1 MTIVII
7 RFPNSEFPCSCYS
20 KLREKRPKKL
30 MKRLTFHA
38 SWNPFSFSRFATH
51 PYLTS
56 NIKYL
61 CRYSFTHLIALL
73 QNPLFAS
80 QRKLL
85 MIFVVCILSHL
96 RLFSPDLLSLEF
108 ICWFFHIAMQ
118 FWVDTNTELI
128 VLCVISLWCSPL
140 YTAYGIVFNLEQFFH
155 SPDVPLSFFS
165 LHLWLRSHISLLSSL
180 FLCCTSYCAFLE
192 EIRSTLFLIFFMS
205 SLYILIDIKLVSFYL

>member
-7 RFPNSEFPCSCYS
+7 RFPNSEFTCSCYS

-73 QNPLFAS
+73 RNPLFAS
-80 QRKLL
+80 QGKLL

-118 FWVDTNTELI
+118 FWADTNTELI
-128 VLCVISLWCSPL
+128 VLCVIILWCSPL

-155 SPDVPLSFFS
+155 SPDVPLSFF
-165 LHLWLRSHISLLSSL
+165 LFIFDYDHISHFYHHCFCAVHHIAPFLKRSEVLFSSS
-180 FLCCTSYCAFLE
+180 FLCRPFTYS
-192 EIRSTLFLIFFMS
+192 LI
-205 SLYILIDIKLVSFYL
+205 